1 MQRPSLGASS
11 VFINAPFD
19 SAYERQFI
27 ALLAAVIAIGRTPRC
42 VLEVAERGTG
52 RLRRLLQLI
61 GKCDSSI
68 HDLSRVGMPVRFNM
82 PFELGLACAVTNM
95 NKTHAFVLLEK
106 KRYRLQV
113 TLSDVNG
120 LDPYIHNGSVRGTI
134 ECVLDALRP
143 RTGAPSPDD
152 VYRLYRSM
160 SVAANR
166 LTRSSRDTL
175 FTRSRFLELV
185 AFGITRAAQAG
196 LIRSV

>member
-1 MQRPSLGASS
+1 MGASS
-11 VFINAPFD
+11 VFVNAPFD
-19 SAYERQFI
+19 TAYEPQFI

-52 RLRRLLQLI
+52 RLRRLLKLI

-68 HDLSRVGMPVRFNM
+68 HDLSRVGIPVRFNM

-95 NKTHAFVLLEK
+95 NKRHAFVLLEK
-106 KRYRLQV
+106 KQYRLQI

-143 RTGAPSPDD
+143 RTGAPSPEE

-160 SVAANR
+160 AVAASR
-166 LTRSSRDTL
+166 LTRNGRATL
-175 FTRSRFLELV
+175 FTRSRFLDLV

-196 LIRSV
+196 LIRQS